1 MPTKAAPNKI
11 LVVDDDVRLRD
22 LLTRYLA
29 EQGFQVAALPD
40 ATQLDKK
47 LQRDPPHLLVL
58 DLMLPGEDGLAVCR
72 RLRGAGEMVPIIM
85 LTAKGEDVDRIV
97 GLEMGADDY
106 LPKPFNPRELVARI
120 HAVLRR
126 HGARAAPGAPTGEG
140 RVRFGG
146 HVLDLAARTLER
158 DGERTMLTTGEFSLV
173 KVFVQHPRQ
182 PLAREK
188 LMLLARGRDH
198 EVFDRAI
205 DVQVSRLRKLVEP
218 DPANPRFL
226 QTVWGFGYVY
236 VPEDTTPEPGAPA
249 AAQDAGDGGAP

>member
-1 MPTKAAPNKI
+1 MTGKPAPPKI

-29 EQGFQVAALPD
+29 EQGFVVSALAD
-40 ATQLDKK
+40 ASQLDKK
-47 LQRDPPHLLVL
+47 LQRDPPHLVVL

-72 RLRGAGEMVPIIM
+72 RLRGAGETVPIIM
-85 LTAKGEDVDRIV
+85 LTAKGEDVDRIL

-120 HAVLRR
+120 QAVLRR
-126 HGARAAPGAPTGEG
+126 HNERLAPGAPTSEG
-140 RVRFGG
+140 RIPFGT
-146 HVLDLAARTLER
+146 HTLDMAARTLER
-158 DGERTMLTTGEFSLV
+158 DGKTIALTTGEFSLI
-173 KVFVQHPRQ
+173 KVFVSHPRQ

-218 DPANPRFL
+218 DPANPRYI
-226 QTVWGFGYVY
+226 QTVWGVGFVY
-236 VPEDTTPEPGAPA
+236 VPDDERASAPLA
-249 AAQDAGDGGAP
+249 SEA